1 MDTVQL
7 NVRVDAALATRLKA
21 EAKKR
26 HAKPGALV
34 AQALEHFLA
43 NAGVT
48 AAPLGTA
55 SNEWREPLAK
65 LAKRV
70 EALEAMGA
78 PAAPPSPS
86 APPSTAPSKPVAASG
101 AITTAELAT
110 TTGTNRAAWNNWA
123 SGDRIGKVRSHPT
136 AGDWKLV
143 GKASGDAGGPA
154 RWLWELA

>member
-1 MDTVQL
+1 M
-7 NVRVDAALATRLKA
+7 
-21 EAKKR
+21 
-26 HAKPGALV
+26 

-48 AAPLGTA
+48 AVPLGTA

-78 PAAPPSPS
+78 PPSAPP
-86 APPSTAPSKPVAASG
+86 PPSTAPSKPAAAPPSEPAAASAG
-101 AITTAELAT
+101 ITTAELAT

-123 SGDRIGKVRSHPT
+123 SGGRVGQVRSHPT
-136 AGDWKLV
+136 AGNWRLV

-154 RWLWELA
+154 RWLWEMA